1 MKFRV
6 KYLPNKLSAN
16 DPDAK
21 EEMVVVDASGK
32 LEAAYAALSE
42 FPDALIM
49 RVMTPG
55 ETE

>member
-16 DPDAK
+16 DPNAK
-21 EEMVVVDASGK
+21 EEMIVVDAGGK
-32 LEAAYAALSE
+32 IEAAILALNE

-55 ETE
+55 DTE